1 MNELF
6 YHDGGYKTNK
16 VTNFFKKKTVN
27 EFIRV
32 KILFIL
38 NLRNEKVTFRV
49 FHVKDVNKSVP

>member
-1 MNELF
+1 MNEPF

-16 VTNFFKKKTVN
+16 VTNFKKTTTVN

-32 KILFIL
+32 KILLIL